1 MAASDPA
8 VPILRLEPD
17 DAHGLWPLSIEAGWN
32 QIVADWR
39 LMLAAGRG
47 FGIRDEGGQDGGG
60 WIASA
65 VALPLGAAIWWISMV
80 LVTRR
85 RRREGH
91 GGRLLSR
98 CMAEI
103 DRCGGAMGLDA
114 TEFGRPIYRS
124 LGFRDLYALSRWHI
138 ERAASTALAPP
149 PGLGLRAATARDL
162 ARIADYDAANSGF
175 ARATVLGNLLS
186 RAPSLAH
193 VAERGDGG
201 LAGFVLGRDGH
212 RATHVG
218 PIIADDQAIGAALLS
233 RALSRA
239 AVGVIVDVPD
249 HQDRIGSWLRSE
261 GASALRRYMR
271 MLHGTAPAIEDG
283 KHVFACAGPELA

>member
-8 VPILRLEPD
+8 APIVRLAPD

-47 FGIRDEGGQDGGG
+47 FGIRDGGG

-65 VALPLGAAIWWISMV
+65 LALPLGDAIWWISMV

-85 RRREGH
+85 RRGEGH
-91 GGRLLSR
+91 GRRLLSR
-98 CMAEI
+98 CMDEV

-114 TEFGRPIYRS
+114 TEFGRPIYRP

-138 ERAASTALAPP
+138 ERPAPTVLAPP
-149 PGLGLRAATARDL
+149 PGLGVRAATAGDL
-162 ARIADYDAANSGF
+162 ARIADYDAANCGF

-186 RAPSLAH
+186 RAPTLAH

-201 LAGFVLGRDGH
+201 LAGFVLGRDGY
-212 RATHVG
+212 RTTHVG
-218 PIIADDQAIGAALLS
+218 PIIADDQAIGVALLTS
-233 RALSRA
+233 ALRRA
-239 AVGVIVDVPD
+239 AGGVIVDVPD
-249 HQDRIGSWLRSE
+249 HQHRIGDWLRSE
-261 GASALRRYMR
+261 GASASRRYMR
-271 MLHGTAPAIEDG
+271 MLYGAAPAIEG
-283 KHVFACAGPELA
+283 GSLVFACAGPELA